1 MSLVVPLYVQAPAS
15 LQILHTREKKKKLY
29 LSLET
34 WLVTHKTIAFSSTSF
49 LENDKNVIL
58 KSRCNFAL
66 YSLCMLYQYISN

>member
-15 LQILHTREKKKKLY
+15 LQILHTREKKKLY

-58 KSRCNFAL
+58 KSR
-66 YSLCMLYQYISN
+66 